1 MLVQDLDQQELIDLA
16 ELLNQITLDLL
27 DDPVEV
33 IDFSMLKQRTKVIRT
48 FLAVARGA
56 IILEKDLKLAQEF
69 YDEVVDNEES

>member
-1 MLVQDLDQQELIDLA
+1 MKVQDLDIQELIDIA

-33 IDFSMLKQRTKVIRT
+33 IDFVMMKQRTKIIRT
-48 FLAVARGA
+48 FLAIARGA
-56 IILEKDLKLAQEF
+56 ILLEKDLKLAQEF